1 MKLFPDRQEPSAPR
15 TLILFSLVLVLFF
28 SATAVT
34 HLFLQNEHIYSIC
47 KSFVKTY
54 EVIKNDDGSWYAD
67 RTEKPFMRIENN
79 NLLSWDA
86 EHYDNIRQHLYD
98 SRHSWVGEYA
108 FFPLF
113 SLLWKGLHVGPAGIC
128 LVNLLLFIVGAAIMV
143 SLFRKQIPRWMYLL
157 VLCMPFLVI
166 YAIPYSEALFFLT
179 TAIGLFGLAK
189 GKYSMYFVGF
199 FLASMT
205 RAAGNILLV
214 AWLIT
219 DILAALA
226 AHKGWKTFL
235 RDTALHLAPVVTGGA
250 LVMLFQH
257 LRGAEHWFEYIIAQ
271 KEWNKELSLPTWPL
285 TDWSN
290 EGESVTK
297 PLLFILFIPALAWL
311 ALTLFRSAQ
320 APKNGN
326 DFDSRQQ
333 LRLLSVLF
341 FVGNI
346 VLALFTQKGC
356 MYSQARL
363 LTCTPF
369 FLFLILDMAS
379 HEHHRLWD
387 YTLAAFIVLSLVL
400 CRHMQFHTYTLGLP
414 ITLGLIL
421 LVFFHRR
428 MPDWLTKTLLAV
440 TCLLNIFWTAYL
452 FNCFMNGGWIFT

>member
-1 MKLFPDRQEPSAPR
+1 M
-15 TLILFSLVLVLFF
+15 
-28 SATAVT
+28 
-34 HLFLQNEHIYSIC
+34 
-47 KSFVKTY
+47 
-54 EVIKNDDGSWYAD
+54 
-67 RTEKPFMRIENN
+67 
-79 NLLSWDA
+79 
-86 EHYDNIRQHLYD
+86 
-98 SRHSWVGEYA
+98 
-108 FFPLF
+108 
-113 SLLWKGLHVGPAGIC
+113 
-128 LVNLLLFIVGAAIMV
+128 
-143 SLFRKQIPRWMYLL
+143 
-157 VLCMPFLVI
+157 
-166 YAIPYSEALFFLT
+166 
-179 TAIGLFGLAK
+179 
-189 GKYSMYFVGF
+189 
-199 FLASMT
+199 
-205 RAAGNILLV
+205 
-214 AWLIT
+214 
-219 DILAALA
+219 
-226 AHKGWKTFL
+226 
-235 RDTALHLAPVVTGGA
+235 
-250 LVMLFQH
+250 
-257 LRGAEHWFEYIIAQ
+257 
-271 KEWNKELSLPTWPL
+271 
-285 TDWSN
+285 
-290 EGESVTK
+290 TK